1 MWIPNRGSKL
11 TEYGRL
17 VESVERNNIPVI
29 EVYRMLQYLGM
40 NGTFYINY
48 DRGKLDSDW
57 WAVSYV
63 AFKRRLKSIREEFH
77 KEYWEKY
84 REYNNKE
91 NRRDRIKWFKEK
103 LKGYKKVSLYQ
114 KGYLEY
120 TLIIE

>member
-48 DRGKLDSDW
+48 DREKLDSDW

-84 REYNNKE
+84 REYNNKK

>member
-17 VESVERNNIPVI
+17 VESVEGNNIQVI